1 MPELPEVETIVR
13 SLEPRIRGRTIA
25 ETELLFPPLL
35 RRESSDGLAAF
46 RGLRILEVRRRGKMI
61 LIACEGGRTLVFHLK
76 MTGRLDLCECGK
88 PVDKHT
94 RLILRFRDGADEL
107 RFHDVRKFG
116 FCILVDGDPAVCC
129 GELAG
134 LGPEPLEIGLE
145 EFAAILA
152 GRKGRIKAVLLDQAA
167 IAGIGNIYA
176 DEILFDAGIH
186 PETPASKIKNKN
198 ADRLRQS
205 MRHILDLAIAANGST
220 LRDYR
225 DAGGCPGGFQS
236 QHKVYGRE
244 GEPCAVCGRPIR
256 RIRVA
261 GRSTHFCPL
270 CQKR

>member
-35 RRESSDGLAAF
+35 RRASSDGLAAF

-61 LIACEGGRTLVFHLK
+61 LIACEGGRTIVFHLK
-76 MTGRLDLCECGK
+76 MTGQFCLTGRGEA
-88 PVDKHT
+88 VDKHT

-134 LGPEPLEIGLE
+134 LGPEPLEIGIE
-145 EFAAILA
+145 EFAVILA

-186 PETPASKIKNKN
+186 PETPASRIKNRK

-244 GEPCAVCGRPIR
+244 GEPCTICGRPIR

-261 GRSTHFCPL
+261 GRSTHHCPH

>member
-13 SLEPRIRGRTIA
+13 SLDPRIRGRTIA
-25 ETELLFPPLL
+25 ATELLFPPLL
-35 RRESSDGLAAF
+35 RRASGAGLAAL
-46 RGLRILEVRRRGKMI
+46 RGLGILGVRRRGKMI
-61 LIACEGGRTLVFHLK
+61 LIECEGERTLVFHLK
-76 MTGRLDLCECGK
+76 MTGRLDLAKRGD
-88 PVDKHT
+88 PIDKHT
-94 RLILRFRDGADEL
+94 RLVLRFRDGTDEL

-145 EFAAILA
+145 EFVAILA
-152 GRKGRIKAVLLDQAA
+152 GRKGRIKAVLLDQSA

-186 PETPASKIKNKN
+186 PETPAS
-198 ADRLRQS
+198 RLSKKKAGRLLHS
-205 MRHILDLAIAANGST
+205 MRHILELAIAANGST

-244 GEPCAVCGRPIR
+244 GEPCAACGRLIR

-261 GRSTHFCPL
+261 GRSTHFCPR
-270 CQKR
+270 CQT